1 MIRPKFKQSEI
12 ARRMDTTP
20 QAIFLLLRSKNDPRL
35 STLRKL
41 ARAYEVSIDELAQ
54 NYDDPDL
61 NPDRDVN

>member
-12 ARRMDTTP
+12 AKRLNVTK
-20 QAIFLLLRSKNDPRL
+20 QNIYSSLRPDNNPRL

-41 ARAYEVSIDELAQ
+41 ARAYEVSLDELAE

-61 NPDRDVN
+61 DLDVNSN